1 MQGDNICTEMVS
13 ISEKVA
19 RLERVDVDNIVD
31 SSLREIEDFILELN
45 QKQLYDEGVINVK
58 QPGKR
63 EKYAASTIRAK
74 QKRATYKKTEFIT
87 LRWDGDFYES
97 FKLIIFDKV
106 FVIQATDLKWANWL
120 EPNPRFENALGLTE
134 KSRDEL
140 RKEILPVF
148 IKQLRSEL

>member
-1 MQGDNICTEMVS
+1 METEMVT

-19 RLERVDVDNIVD
+19 SLEKIDINDIVD
-31 SSLREIEDFILELN
+31 DSLREIEDFILELN
-45 QKQLYDEGVINVK
+45 QKQLYEDGVIDVRN
-58 QPGKR
+58 PSKR
-63 EKYAASTIRAK
+63 EHYAASTIR
-74 QKRATYKKTEFIT
+74 QKKRKATYKKTEFIT
-87 LRWDGDFYES
+87 LRWDGDFYGS

-134 KSRDEL
+134 KSKDEL

-148 IKQLRSEL
+148 IRQLRNEL

>member
-1 MQGDNICTEMVS
+1 MVS
-13 ISEKVA
+13 ISAKVA

-31 SSLREIEDFILELN
+31 SSLREIESFILELN
-45 QKQLYDEGVINVK
+45 QIQLYEDGVINVK
-58 QPGKR
+58 QPSKR
-63 EKYAASTIRAK
+63 EKYAAGTIRAK

-106 FVIQATDLKWANWL
+106 FVIQATDLKWSNWL
-120 EPNPRFENALGLTE
+120 EPNPRFGNALGLTE
-134 KSRDEL
+134 KSKDDL

-148 IKQLRSEL
+148 IRQLRNEL

>member
-1 MQGDNICTEMVS
+1 MV
-13 ISEKVA
+13 IAEKVA

-31 SSLREIEDFILELN
+31 SSLREVEKFILELN
-45 QKQLYDEGVINVK
+45 QIQLYEQGVIDVTK
-58 QPGKR
+58 PSKR

-120 EPNPRFENALGLTE
+120 EPNERFGNALGLTE
-134 KSRDEL
+134 KSKDDL
-140 RKEILPVF
+140 KKEILPVF
-148 IKQLRSEL
+148 IRRVRNEL